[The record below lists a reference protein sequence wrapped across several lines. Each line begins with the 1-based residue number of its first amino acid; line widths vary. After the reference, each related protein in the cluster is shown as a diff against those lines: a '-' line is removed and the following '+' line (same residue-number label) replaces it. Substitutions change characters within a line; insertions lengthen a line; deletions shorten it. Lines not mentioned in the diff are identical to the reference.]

1 MARPRK
7 ITPDIMV
14 LKMAEVISK
23 ILTMNDT
30 EIGAWFRKAA
40 VDVMNGCKDQDCD
53 PLIRQQFEHALQE
66 LQKRQE
72 HNATMYRNRLARQG
86 KVRGSAKTQGESNT
100 GSTVPA
106 VCPESGDS
114 LVTTTKPCP
123 DKHKT
128 TATEATTPR
137 AGGSCSTII
146 PEDGGTREDPL
157 DVTRTGSPRGVST
170 AGVALESAKSSGNLS
185 LAGATPMSC
194 GLKENVPVSLSGTA
208 PASTATVKKPYGTC
222 GHVMLTDAEGH
233 HLREVYGK
241 NLATAIDILDAYI
254 ENNGKASKKYKNH
267 AAVLRKGNWV
277 WNKVQEMILNEKRI
291 ENANRSGKSFKQQER
306 ERETELMHSSIF
318 APTITI
324 DEDTKRIANG

>member
-7 ITPDIMV
+7 IIPDTVGINMV
-14 LKMAEVISK
+14 ELASK
-23 ILTMNDT
+23 ILKMSDA
-30 EIGAWFRKAA
+30 EIGAWLRKA
-40 VDVMNGCKDQDCD
+40 VGDCINGCQDPDCD
-53 PLIRQQFEHALQE
+53 PFIKVQYEATIE
-66 LQKRQE
+66 EMQKRQNHDAE
-72 HNATMYRNRLARQG
+72 MYRRRLERQG
-86 KVRGSAKTQGESNT
+86 KVLGSGKPD
-100 GSTVPA
+100 TVISA
-106 VCPESGDS
+106 NDQ
-114 LVTTTKPCP
+114 VTPS
-123 DKHKT
+123 
-128 TATEATTPR
+128 
-137 AGGSCSTII
+137 AGGSCATII

-170 AGVALESAKSSGNLS
+170 AGVTLESVTSSGNLS
-185 LAGATPMSC
+185 LAGAAPMSC
-194 GLKENVPVSLSGTA
+194 GLKEKVPVSLSGTA

-291 ENANRSGKSFKQQER
+291 ENASKGPKNWKAQER
-306 ERETELMHSSIF
+306 ERNARVLRGESADGSNIVR
-318 APTITI
+318 
-324 DEDTKRIANG
+324 DEDLTPEELEAKYA